1 MNGGAGDMP
10 AMEVFG
16 DQGSYRLRLVCE
28 PGRYDAGYLAAFTE
42 RMRVIAENF
51 AAVDA
56 ACPIRDIP
64 VLSPE
69 ETTTALQQ
77 SYGGDLAYDT
87 SLTFVTLFRQ
97 QAAVRTANRRL
108 CEQNEAQMFVTVWA
122 GVIDK
127 TTGVLEFVNAGHNRP
142 FIRRTDGTVER
153 VDETSG
159 LFLGMFPDA
168 DYTKHTRTLAPGDA
182 LLLFTDGVTEAMNPS
197 RKLYG
202 EERLILTLA
211 EILPTQDASSPATE
225 LVAAVETD
233 VRTFTAGAEQSDD
246 LTLLALVLRGTI

>member
-16 DQGSYRLRLVCE
+16 DLGSYRLRLVCE
-28 PGRYDAGYLAAFTE
+28 PGRYDASYLAAFTE

-87 SLTFVTLFRQ
+87 TLTFVTLFRQ
-97 QAAVRTANRRL
+97 QAAVRPDARAAEDAARARDLALAREIQLSRRHALQTLRPESRPRGRGTAGTRGRRRL
-108 CEQNEAQMFVTVWA
+108 
-122 GVIDK
+122 
-127 TTGVLEFVNAGHNRP
+127 LR
-142 FIRRTDGTVER
+142 
-153 VDETSG
+153 
-159 LFLGMFPDA
+159 
-168 DYTKHTRTLAPGDA
+168 
-182 LLLFTDGVTEAMNPS
+182 LLP
-197 RKLYG
+197 
-202 EERLILTLA
+202 
-211 EILPTQDASSPATE
+211 P
-225 LVAAVETD
+225 
-233 VRTFTAGAEQSDD
+233 
-246 LTLLALVLRGTI
+246 